1 MVNKLQRKP
10 TIQIE
15 MDESFADNQQP
26 SGEMSPAQQAN
37 RGFQKAAKK
46 MGAVGNETKWPR
58 DDNFFMGKQSLNY
71 QEYETAIWKN
81 RPVGKNEQYIEWF
94 AYVVVGIITGL
105 CGFMMDTI
113 EESLVHFKD
122 HFTQHQIDA

>member
-1 MVNKLQRKP
+1 
-10 TIQIE
+10 

-58 DDNFFMGKQSLNY
+58 DDNFFMGK
-71 QEYETAIWKN
+71 
-81 RPVGKNEQYIEWF
+81 
-94 AYVVVGIITGL
+94 
-105 CGFMMDTI
+105 
-113 EESLVHFKD
+113 
-122 HFTQHQIDA
+122 